1 MELNQINPVTVA
13 KQDEDVQFER
23 DKESVIIPL
32 TESTKDQPKDTQAES
47 PLPAKEDTLGNSDF
61 PPLTELEKQP
71 KLEDE
76 ERINEMNRRTSMGD

>member
-1 MELNQINPVTVA
+1 MELQHLKPNNDS

-23 DKESVIIPL
+23 DKESTIIPL
-32 TESTKDQPKDTQAES
+32 TESQNVNPQDNVSEN
-47 PLPAKEDTLGNSDF
+47 PLPAKEDTMGNSDF

-76 ERINEMNRRTSMGD
+76 ESAKK